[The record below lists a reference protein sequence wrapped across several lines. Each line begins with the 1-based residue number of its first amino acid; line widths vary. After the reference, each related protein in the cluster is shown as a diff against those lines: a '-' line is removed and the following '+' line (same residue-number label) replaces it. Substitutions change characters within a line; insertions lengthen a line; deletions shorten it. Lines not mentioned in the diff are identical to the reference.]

1 MSTVPEARHPGADVA
16 EVRRRVEA
24 LAGSWAPEAAERRM
38 RTALD
43 PADLRALAEAGYTL
57 TGVAAEHGG
66 LWRGLASSA
75 RDYAA
80 LTASLA
86 RVDPSLALVTAM
98 HPLVHAYWLAC
109 EPGEDEREAF
119 EAQAARF
126 RASAV
131 AGDFWGTITSEPGS
145 GGDIYRTRAV
155 LGRDDA
161 GRPTL
166 TGEKHFGSGSGAC
179 RFMVTTARVD
189 ESAEPTVA
197 VIDMTG
203 VDPLD
208 PPAGITLRRPWDGIG
223 MTATQSHAL
232 AFDAW
237 PVEPHAAPAAC
248 MGARGVTSQLSAVLF
263 ATVVLTILEEA
274 VATARRS
281 LVPRREGLRAY
292 ERVTWVEVENRAWLA
307 RQAFEGM
314 LAAVEAGD
322 GALATL
328 RGKQTIADLAE
339 TALME
344 LGRVLGGSSFSRSQ
358 PYGQWL
364 QDVRALGFLR
374 PPWGLA
380 DDALFELG
388 FAGAAADEKG

>member
-1 MSTVPEARHPGADVA
+1 MSTALEAQVPGADPA
-16 EVRRRVEA
+16 QVRERVEELARSWAAQAVERRV
-24 LAGSWAPEAAERRM
+24 

-43 PADLRALAEAGYTL
+43 PADFDALAEAGYTL

-66 LWRGLASSA
+66 LWRGLPASV

-86 RVDPSLALVTAM
+86 RVDPSLALVTSM

-109 EPGEDEREAF
+109 EPGAGERDAF
-119 EAQAARF
+119 EAQAGRF
-126 RASAV
+126 RASAL

-155 LGRDDA
+155 LGRDPA

-189 ESAEPTVA
+189 DAAEPTVA

-203 VDPLD
+203 VDPLH
-208 PPAGITLRRPWDGIG
+208 PPTGITLRRAWDGIG
-223 MTATQSHAL
+223 MSATQSHAL
-232 AFDAW
+232 RFDAW

-248 MGARGVTSQLSAVLF
+248 MAARTVTAQLSAVLF

-274 VATARRS
+274 VAAARTVLMPRS
-281 LVPRREGLRAY
+281 HDLRAY
-292 ERVTWVEVENRAWLA
+292 ERVTWVAVENRAWLA

-314 LAAVEAGD
+314 LTAVEAGG

-328 RGKQTIADLAE
+328 RGKQSIAELAE
-339 TALME
+339 TALLE
-344 LGRVLGGSSFSRSQ
+344 LGRVIGGSSFSRSQ

-380 DDALFELG
+380 DDVLFELG
-388 FAGAAADEKG
+388 FAADAAG